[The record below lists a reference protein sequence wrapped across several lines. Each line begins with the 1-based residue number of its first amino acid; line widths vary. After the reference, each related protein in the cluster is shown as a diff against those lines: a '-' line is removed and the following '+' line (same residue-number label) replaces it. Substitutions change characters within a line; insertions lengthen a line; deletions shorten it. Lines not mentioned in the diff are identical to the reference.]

1 MIESEVLERVARGE
15 DNRTEFKE
23 NWEIRP
29 EQLAREIVSFANMYG
44 GHILI
49 GVSDSGDIVGVSED
63 RQEWL
68 MDTVIRRY
76 VHPSIFINYETQ
88 TVQNKKIVI
97 IGVPMGA
104 AKPYVLKQ
112 DERRMFI
119 SALAISASGLHASNS
134 SGFLNRA
141 VYCQWK
147 NCRYTALRLM
157 FWKDGECDNI
167 FAINLALITNG
178 KKARKI

>member
-88 TVQNKKIVI
+88 TVQNKKMSLLACRW
-97 IGVPMGA
+97 GR
-104 AKPYVLKQ
+104 Q
-112 DERRMFI
+112 SRM
-119 SALAISASGLHASNS
+119 
-134 SGFLNRA
+134 
-141 VYCQWK
+141 C
-147 NCRYTALRLM
+147 
-157 FWKDGECDNI
+157 
-167 FAINLALITNG
+167 
-178 KKARKI
+178 

>member
-1 MIESEVLERVARGE
+1 MA
-15 DNRTEFKE
+15 
-23 NWEIRP
+23 
-29 EQLAREIVSFANMYG
+29 YG
-44 GHILI
+44 YGYQA
-49 GVSDSGDIVGVSED
+49 VCA
-63 RQEWL
+63 
-68 MDTVIRRY
+68 
-76 VHPSIFINYETQ
+76 PSIFINYETQ

-112 DERRMFI
+112 DEREDVYIRFGNI
-119 SALAISASGLHASNS
+119 CKRATREQQQRLFESG
-134 SGFLNRA
+134 